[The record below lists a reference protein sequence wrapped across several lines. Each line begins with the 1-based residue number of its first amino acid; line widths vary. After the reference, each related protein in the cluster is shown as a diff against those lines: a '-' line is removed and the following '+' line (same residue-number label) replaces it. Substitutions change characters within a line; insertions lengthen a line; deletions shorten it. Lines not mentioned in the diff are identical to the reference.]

1 MPYWFCGCGQSL
13 LPHCQVSGYWLFLS
27 GWLSSSQESPKLW
40 SENNM
45 ASHEKKIPY
54 EMPYYHIVAKQMV
67 RKSFK
72 SYVIAE
78 KAWMYL
84 RTNFHFVNSVSFWG
98 LEHYS
103 IWKVV
108 QYYCRNSSSMWSGE
122 YCRLSQMIM
131 MMVFRVVLKN
141 AILSSNPW
149 SLEMDCVCAS
159 SLSIHKSAWKKKKK
173 EKKKI
178 VKKNPGHD

>member
-1 MPYWFCGCGQSL
+1 MDVPSYEFSFRKQC
-13 LPHCQVSGYWLFLS
+13 VFL
-27 GWLSSSQESPKLW
+27 G
-40 SENNM
+40 
-45 ASHEKKIPY
+45 
-54 EMPYYHIVAKQMV
+54 
-67 RKSFK
+67 F
-72 SYVIAE
+72 
-78 KAWMYL
+78 
-84 RTNFHFVNSVSFWG
+84 
-98 LEHYS
+98 EHYS

-173 EKKKI
+173 EKKRLWKKI
-178 VKKNPGHD
+178 LGTINGAKPITHSIFLFLNKSVRRLEIMSGDDSLVQIVAAVWNYGKLINLSNLSLFTVVPVGQ